1 MDIVKALKDSFYT
14 FLSIMGIISLLLLLQ
29 YAYVSEHIKEV
40 KIEKRIEDKRTE
52 DTGIEYVVRVNRGED
67 TGEYYIKIQ
76 RKRD

>member
-1 MDIVKALKDSFYT
+1 MRPTSILIAIGIIIITIPPLITVLYRTSILKDR
-14 FLSIMGIISLLLLLQ
+14 Q
-29 YAYVSEHIKEV
+29 
-40 KIEKRIEDKRTE
+40 KITEKTTPE